1 MLTRRTF
8 LRRAAA
14 AAFGVVAAVYE
25 TSKTAENQEYGEP
38 LQIPGSDMT
47 FVDEKD
53 ALTTKAIND
62 YMADFDLSPICMSRQ
77 DASVEV
83 PSFDYWIL
91 KPVSSLG

>member
-14 AAFGVVAAVYE
+14 AAFGVVAAVYAPS
-25 TSKTAENQEYGEP
+25 TKAEPELFGEP
-38 LQIPGSDMT
+38 YQMPGSDMT